1 MFPKRKTGTQKVAQE
16 RVFFFFSAHLPLSLQ
31 NQCLNL
37 QFGKSLILL
46 NIHIQVGL
54 SDKIQESN

>member
-1 MFPKRKTGTQKVAQE
+1 MFPKHKTGTQKVAWE
-16 RVFFFFSAHLPLSLQ
+16 RFFFSAHLPLSLQ

-37 QFGKSLILL
+37 QFGNSLILL